1 VSPYF
6 SDTAFRAVR
15 RSGFC
20 STSLDQSSALQ
31 TEAVT
36 TRCRRVKIDRE
47 ARRDSFRRARLY
59 DRLYDRIAENGAH
72 ELQYYSITSSARAS
86 SVGGTEAQD
95 FGGHDDFTV

>member
-1 VSPYF
+1 
-6 SDTAFRAVR
+6 
-15 RSGFC
+15 GFC

-59 DRLYDRIAENGAH
+59 DRRRGGGLLGYGHKLPPYLLRTRIACVSPGM
-72 ELQYYSITSSARAS
+72 
-86 SVGGTEAQD
+86 
-95 FGGHDDFTV
+95 